1 MLVSKTDKNY
11 ITRSDMPNTNWTDE
25 DYYVLDDNSELA
37 KRIIEYYPRYELT
50 TSGDRI
56 TDVTYI
62 EKTQEE
68 LDEERIAQIHKE
80 LEELDGIISRGL
92 EDLYEMTHNTPYP
105 RLQEAID
112 TKKDLREELEQLGG
126 E

>member
-1 MLVSKTDKNY
+1 MIFGKIENGRCVNIMSFQDEQTAHEFDNTLVEVEEEYGIGDDYNGTWQHHIPTDK
-11 ITRSDMPNTNWTDE
+11 
-25 DYYVLDDNSELA
+25 
-37 KRIIEYYPRYELT
+37 
-50 TSGDRI
+50 
-56 TDVTYI
+56 
-62 EKTQEE
+62 
-68 LDEERIAQIHKE
+68 ERIAQIHEE
-80 LEELDGIISRGL
+80 LEELDKVISRGL

>member
-1 MLVSKTDKNY
+1 MLISKTDKNY

-112 TKKDLREELEQLGG
+112 RKVELRQELEQLGG

>member
-1 MLVSKTDKNY
+1 MLVSKTGKNY
-11 ITRSDMPNTNWTDE
+11 ITRSDKPNENWTGE

-37 KRIIEYYPRYELT
+37 KKIVEYYPRYELT

-68 LDEERIAQIHKE
+68 LDAERIEEIHKE
-80 LEELDGIISRGL
+80 LEELDAIISRGL
-92 EDLYEMTHNTPYP
+92 EDLYNLTGKTPYS
-105 RLQEAID
+105 RLQQAID
-112 TKKDLREELEQLGG
+112 RKIELREELGG

>member
-1 MLVSKTDKNY
+1 MLISKTDKNY

-37 KRIIEYYPRYELT
+37 KKIIEYYPRYELT

-68 LDEERIAQIHKE
+68 LDEERINEILEK
-80 LEELDGIISRGL
+80 LEELDKTVDRQW
-92 EDLYEMTHNTPYP
+92 EDYYIRERVTPVE
-105 RLQEAID
+105 RIAVAI
-112 TKKDLREELEQLGG
+112 TKKQALREELKQLGG